1 MISSCDAL
9 DRIDQCIGQRIAQ
22 VRIVFKIP
30 KRYIDQVFLLRDA
43 MPPTHL
49 AYVEWFTPL
58 LALPE
63 PKHLMY
69 KVSKM
74 IS

>member
-9 DRIDQCIGQRIAQ
+9 DRIDQCIGQRISQ

-43 MPPTHL
+43 MPLTHL